1 MPRTFNSALDEKV
14 TARIPASTTNLGPGF
29 DVLGLALQ
37 LYSTVT
43 LEPSETDT
51 EVVVSGVD
59 ADKIPSTPEHIAFQA
74 VELVFKQSGVKRPN
88 GFKLHIDNG
97 IPAIRGL
104 GGSGT
109 AILGG
114 LLTAN
119 VLCGT
124 PFSDAELLNFATEM
138 EGHPDNVS
146 ASLYGGLVVSAQ
158 EDGHV
163 HTIQL
168 ACPPELSIV
177 LAIPDF
183 PLSTKRAREVL
194 PKSVDFADAIYNT
207 SRSTLLIASIATGQ
221 FEMLRVAM
229 KDKLHQP
236 YRTALIPGFED
247 VAEAAISN
255 GALSVALSGAGP
267 TVAAYCLEHVGEVAK
282 QMKRAFNTH
291 QIVCDIKIL
300 KPDAGGANVCIPS
313 ASVRTHK

>member
-1 MPRTFNSALDEKV
+1 MPRIFNQKV

-37 LYSTVT
+37 LYSKVT
-43 LEPSETDT
+43 LETIETDT
-51 EVVVSGVD
+51 QVVVSGVD

-74 VELVFKQSGVKRPN
+74 VELVFDRSGTKRPK
-88 GFKLHIDNG
+88 GFKLQIENG

-119 VLCGT
+119 VLCSS
-124 PFSDAELLNFATEM
+124 PFSDTELLNFATEL
-138 EGHPDNVS
+138 EGHPDNVA
-146 ASLYGGLVVSAQ
+146 ASLYGGIVVSAQ
-158 EDGHV
+158 ENAHV
-163 HTIQL
+163 HTIRL
-168 ACPPELSIV
+168 ECPPVLSVV

-183 PLSTKRAREVL
+183 PLSTEQARGVL
-194 PKSVDFADAIYNT
+194 PTSVGFSDAIYNT

-229 KDKLHQP
+229 KDRLHQP
-236 YRTALIPGFED
+236 YRTSLIPGFDD
-247 VAEAAISN
+247 VAKAATTA

-267 TVAAYCLEHVGEVAK
+267 TVAAYCLDHTDQVAE
-282 QMKRAFNTH
+282 QMQAAFKKH
-291 QIVCDIKIL
+291 QIVSDIKIL
-300 KPDAGGANVCIPS
+300 KPDADG
-313 ASVRTHK
+313 ASVHIENT

>member
-1 MPRTFNSALDEKV
+1 MLPTFNQKA

-43 LEPSETDT
+43 LECSETNT

-74 VELVFKQSGVKRPN
+74 VELVFNRSGTERPK
-88 GFKLHIDNG
+88 GFKLQIENG

-119 VLCGT
+119 ALCDT
-124 PFSDAELLNFATEM
+124 PFSDTELLNFATEL
-138 EGHPDNVS
+138 EGHPDNVA

-158 EDGHV
+158 ENAQV
-163 HTIQL
+163 HTVRL
-168 ACPPELSIV
+168 ECPPILSIV

-183 PLSTKRAREVL
+183 PLSTEQARGVL
-194 PKSVDFADAIYNT
+194 PTSVGFADAIYNT
-207 SRSTLLIASIATGQ
+207 SRSTLLIASIATNQ

-229 KDKLHQP
+229 KDRLHQP
-236 YRTALIPGFED
+236 YRTSLIPGFDD
-247 VAEAAISN
+247 VAEAATAA

-267 TVAAYCLEHVGEVAK
+267 TVAAYCLEHTGLVAEK
-282 QMKRAFNTH
+282 MKTAFKKH
-291 QIVCDIKIL
+291 EIASDIKIL
-300 KPDAGGANVCIPS
+300 KPDACG
-313 ASVRTHK
+313 ASVHVEGN

>member
-1 MPRTFNSALDEKV
+1 MLPTFNQKA

-43 LEPSETDT
+43 LERSETNT
-51 EVVVSGVD
+51 EVVVTGVD

-74 VELVFKQSGVKRPN
+74 VELVFNRSGTERPK
-88 GFKLHIDNG
+88 GFKLEIENG

-119 VLCGT
+119 ALCDT
-124 PFSDAELLNFATEM
+124 PFSDTELLNFATEL
-138 EGHPDNVS
+138 EGHPDNVA

-158 EDGHV
+158 ENDQV
-163 HTIQL
+163 HTVRL
-168 ACPPELSIV
+168 KCPPILSIV

-183 PLSTKRAREVL
+183 PLSTEQARGVL
-194 PKSVDFADAIYNT
+194 PTSVGFADAIYNT
-207 SRSTLLIASIATGQ
+207 SRSTLLIASIATKQ

-229 KDKLHQP
+229 KDRLHQP
-236 YRTALIPGFED
+236 YRTSLIPGFDD
-247 VAEAAISN
+247 VAEAATAA

-267 TVAAYCLEHVGEVAK
+267 TVAAYCLEHTEQIAEK
-282 QMKRAFNTH
+282 MKTAFKKH
-291 QIVCDIKIL
+291 QIASDIKIL
-300 KPDAGGANVCIPS
+300 KPDACG
-313 ASVRTHK
+313 ASVHVEGN

>member
-1 MPRTFNSALDEKV
+1 MPQTSNSELSEKV
-14 TARIPASTTNLGPGF
+14 IARIPASTTNLGPGF

-51 EVVVSGVD
+51 EVIVSGVD
-59 ADKIPSTPEHIAFQA
+59 TDKIPSTPEHIAFQA
-74 VELVFKQSGVKRPN
+74 VELVFERSGTKPPK

-109 AILGG
+109 AVLGG

-124 PFSDAELLNFATEM
+124 PFSDAELLNFATEI
-138 EGHPDNVS
+138 EGHPDNVA
-146 ASLYGGLVVSAQ
+146 ASLYGGIVVSAQ
-158 EDGHV
+158 ENRQV
-163 HTIQL
+163 YTVQL

-183 PLSTKRAREVL
+183 PLSTKQAREVL
-194 PKSVDFADAIYNT
+194 PTSVDFADAIYNT

-221 FEMLRVAM
+221 FEMLSVAM
-229 KDKLHQP
+229 KDRLHQP
-236 YRTALIPGFED
+236 YRASLIPGFND
-247 VAEAAISN
+247 VAEAATAA

-267 TVAAYCLEHVGEVAK
+267 TVAAYCLEHDKQVAK
-282 QMKRAFNTH
+282 QMQTVFNKH
-291 QIVCDIKIL
+291 QVVCDIKIL
-300 KPDAGGANVCIPS
+300 KSDADGANVHILRRPS
-313 ASVRTHK
+313 A

>member
-1 MPRTFNSALDEKV
+1 MPQTSNSELSEKV
-14 TARIPASTTNLGPGF
+14 IARIPASTTNLGPGF

-43 LEPSETDT
+43 LEASEIDT
-51 EVVVSGVD
+51 EVIVNGVD
-59 ADKIPSTPEHIAFQA
+59 ADKIPSTPEHVAFQA
-74 VELVFKQSGVKRPN
+74 VELVFNRSGTKPPK

-124 PFSDAELLNFATEM
+124 PFSDAELLNFATEI
-138 EGHPDNVS
+138 EGHPDNVA
-146 ASLYGGLVVSAQ
+146 ASLYGGIVVSAQ
-158 EDGHV
+158 ENGQV
-163 HTIQL
+163 HTVQL

-183 PLSTKRAREVL
+183 PVSTKQARAVL
-194 PKSVDFADAIYNT
+194 PKSVDFADAIHNT
-207 SRSTLLIASIATGQ
+207 SRSTLLIASIVTGQ

-229 KDKLHQP
+229 NDRLHQP
-236 YRTALIPGFED
+236 YRASLIPGFND
-247 VAEAAISN
+247 VAEAAISA

-267 TVAAYCLEHVGEVAK
+267 TVAAYCIEHDEQIAK
-282 QMKRAFNTH
+282 QMQTVFNMH
-291 QIVCDIKIL
+291 QTVSDIKIL
-300 KPDAGGANVCIPS
+300 KSDADGANVKILRSS
-313 ASVRTHK
+313 A

>member
-1 MPRTFNSALDEKV
+1 MPPTFNQKA

-43 LEPSETDT
+43 LESSETDT

-74 VELVFKQSGVKRPN
+74 VELVFNRSGAKRPK
-88 GFKLHIDNG
+88 GFKLQIENG

-119 VLCGT
+119 ALCDT
-124 PFSDAELLNFATEM
+124 PFSDEELLNFATEL
-138 EGHPDNVS
+138 EGHPDNVA

-158 EDGHV
+158 ENAQV
-163 HTIQL
+163 YTVRL
-168 ACPPELSIV
+168 ECPSRLSIV

-183 PLSTKRAREVL
+183 PLSTEQARGVL
-194 PKSVDFADAIYNT
+194 PTSVGFADAIYNT

-221 FEMLRVAM
+221 FEMLHVAM
-229 KDKLHQP
+229 KDRLHQP
-236 YRTALIPGFED
+236 YRTSLIPGFDD
-247 VAEAAISN
+247 VAESATAA

-267 TVAAYCLEHVGEVAK
+267 TIAAYCLEHTKQVAEK
-282 QMKRAFNTH
+282 MQTAFKKH
-291 QIVCDIKIL
+291 QIASDIKIL
-300 KPDAGGANVCIPS
+300 KPDARGACVHIEGN
-313 ASVRTHK
+313 